1 MRFYDMF
8 SGIGGFRLA
17 FERAGHECVGGCEIN
32 EYARQVY
39 AQHFGTSGSGDA
51 RELNPKND
59 LEVPDHDCLTAGFP
73 CQAFSIAGRRLGFE
87 ESRGT
92 LFFEIARIARQ
103 KRPKL
108 LLLENVKGLLSHDGG
123 KTFAVILS
131 ALDDIGYDA
140 EWQVLN
146 SKYFV
151 PQNRE
156 RIFIIGHL
164 RGKSRPKVFPLGEV
178 SPVNEGTRK
187 ETQGEGS
194 RLRGK
199 NTGALDANYSKG
211 GGSRTMIKMIQDA
224 KHSTN
229 RLYSPDGIARTIRSS
244 SGGLGAKTGVYA
256 IPLKYQDRNQKN
268 LPKDYSFT
276 VDTLNTGG
284 VADGSRYRQLT
295 PLECERLQGF
305 PEGWTAMLSDSQRY
319 KCLGNAVTVPVVE
332 YIVKCL

>member
-1 MRFYDMF
+1 MRFYDLF
-8 SGIGGFRLA
+8 AGIGGFHLA

-32 EYARQVY
+32 EYARQIY
-39 AQHFGTSGSGDA
+39 REHFPETPLWEDA
-51 RELNPKND
+51 REIIPLKLPNF
-59 LEVPDHDCLTAGFP
+59 DCLTAGFP

-92 LFFEIARIARQ
+92 LFFEIARIIRQ

-131 ALDDIGYDA
+131 TLDECGYDA

-156 RIFIIGHL
+156 RIFLIGHL
-164 RGKSRPKVFPLGEV
+164 RGESRSQVFPLGEV
-178 SPVNEGTRK
+178 DKVYDGTRK
-187 ETQGEGS
+187 EAQRKGS
-194 RLRGK
+194 RLRSK
-199 NTGALDANYSKG
+199 YTGAIDANYSKG

-229 RLYSPDGIARTIRSS
+229 RLYSTDGIARTIRAS

-256 IPLKYQDRNQKN
+256 VASRNLNRNGPITKEEGTFA
-268 LPKDYSFT
+268 LTRS
-276 VDTLNTGG
+276 VDNN
-284 VADGSRYRQLT
+284 VYDGKSYRQLT

-305 PEGWTAMLSDSQRY
+305 PDNWTKKLSNAQRY

-332 YIVKCL
+332 YILKCL